1 MYAWTFLVPA
11 VAVVI
16 EAFQGQLP
24 GLGATIGVAIVIL
37 GVAIVNHPRA
47 EQHATEPT
55 ELPPVAQAPL
65 LGDTEPTI

>member
-16 EAFQGQLP
+16 EAFQGHLP
-24 GLGATIGVAIVIL
+24 GVAATFGVTLVIF

-55 ELPPVAQAPL
+55 ELPSIAKAAL
-65 LGDTEPTI
+65 LGDSEPTI

>member
-1 MYAWTFLVPA
+1 MPA

-24 GLGATIGVAIVIL
+24 GVAGTIGVAVVIL
-37 GVAIVNHPRA
+37 GVVIVNHPRA

-55 ELPPVAQAPL
+55 ELPPIARAAL
-65 LGDTEPTI
+65 LGDSEPTT